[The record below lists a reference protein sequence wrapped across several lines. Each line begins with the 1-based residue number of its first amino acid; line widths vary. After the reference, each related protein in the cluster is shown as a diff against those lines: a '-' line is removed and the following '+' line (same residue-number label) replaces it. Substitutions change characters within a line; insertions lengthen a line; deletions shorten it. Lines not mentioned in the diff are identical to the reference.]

1 MDFKPIEREMKSR
14 LELTEKQ
21 ELIKR
26 LVKERHDYDNNKIII
41 GNIILKL
48 LSKQLRGDLQVP
60 EGMTNKYD
68 SKNNLIE
75 KVKTLKNDLQRKEV
89 LINEYKNKMDK

>member
-1 MDFKPIEREMKSR
+1 MDFIERETKSR

-60 EGMTNKYD
+60 EGMTNKYGV
-68 SKNNLIE
+68 SI
-75 KVKTLKNDLQRKEV
+75 Q
-89 LINEYKNKMDK
+89 